1 MDNKPELYI
10 GLMSGTSID
19 GIDAAL
25 VAFTDNKCQLIAQHL
40 QPMSAALTKQLH
52 QLCRP
57 NNDEISALAN
67 IEQPLV
73 AAFALAC
80 QQLLAKTD
88 YLSSDITAIGSHGQ
102 TIRHHPELGF
112 TLQIGDAN
120 LLAALTNIDTVADFR
135 RKDMA
140 LGGQGAP
147 LVPAFHQAVF
157 QHATINRAIINIGG
171 LANITYLP
179 ALTQHNTISGY
190 DTGPGNTLLDAWF
203 SAKNNSDKNYD
214 EDGKWA
220 KSGVIVESLLT
231 PLLQHPYFALSA
243 PKSTGRE
250 LFNLSWLQ
258 DYLDSLTNKLGS
270 TTVIGEN
277 ITTPVTDADVQRT
290 LTRFTAV
297 TIANEVNKQIA
308 LSENEAQSQNKQR
321 SENTIQSQQPTNSM
335 KTEVYICGGG
345 AANPLLMADLAQ
357 LLPNNSVMTT
367 AAIGIDPDWVE
378 AIAFAWLAK
387 QHVHKQPGNLPAV
400 TGASRAA
407 ILGAFYPAA

>member
-1 MDNKPELYI
+1 MHNKRELYI

-25 VAFTDNKCQLIAQHL
+25 VEFKDGKCQLIAQHL
-40 QPMSAALTKQLH
+40 QPMPATLTAQLH

-57 NNDEISALAN
+57 NDNEISTLAI
-67 IEQPLV
+67 IEQPL
-73 AAFALAC
+73 AQAFALAC
-80 QQLLAKTD
+80 QQLLAKTS
-88 YLSSDITAIGSHGQ
+88 YTASDVTAIGSHGQ
-102 TIRHHPELGF
+102 TIRHHPEHGF

-120 LLAALTNIDTVADFR
+120 ILATLTNIDTVADFR

-157 QHATINRAIINIGG
+157 QHQTINRAIVNIGG

-179 ALTQHNTISGY
+179 SRQQAKPSIGY

-203 SAKNNSDKNYD
+203 SANSHCDSDRHYD
-214 EDGKWA
+214 IDGQWA
-220 KSGVIVESLLT
+220 SSGVIIESLLT
-231 PLLQHPYFALSA
+231 SLLQHEYFALNP

-250 LFNLSWLQ
+250 LFNLAWLGK
-258 DYLDSLTNKLGS
+258 YLT
-270 TTVIGEN
+270 IGAREY
-277 ITTPVTDADVQRT
+277 TDADIQRT

-297 TIANEVNKQIA
+297 SIANEVTK
-308 LSENEAQSQNKQR
+308 L
-321 SENTIQSQQPTNSM
+321 IQSGGIRVNSSGEVSIS
-335 KTEVYICGGG
+335 TEVYICGGG

-357 LLPNNSVMTT
+357 LLPNSPVMTT
-367 AAIGIDPDWVE
+367 AEIGIAPDWVE

-387 QHVHKQPGNLPAV
+387 QHMHKQPGNLPAV
-400 TGASRAA
+400 TGASRLA
-407 ILGAFYPAA
+407 ILGAFYPAG

>member
-1 MDNKPELYI
+1 MPNKRELYI

-25 VAFTDNKCQLIAQHL
+25 VEFKDGKCQLIAQHL
-40 QPMSAALTKQLH
+40 QPMPATLTAQLH

-57 NNDEISALAN
+57 SDNEITALAI
-67 IEQPLV
+67 IEQPL
-73 AAFALAC
+73 AQAFALAC
-80 QQLLAKTD
+80 QQLLAKTP
-88 YLSSDITAIGSHGQ
+88 YTASDVTAIGSHGQ
-102 TIRHHPELGF
+102 TIRHHPEHAF

-120 LLAALTNIDTVADFR
+120 ILAALTNIDTVADFR

-157 QHATINRAIINIGG
+157 QHQTINRAIVNIGG

-179 ALTQHNTISGY
+179 SLQQAKPIIGY

-203 SAKNNSDKNYD
+203 SANNNSDSHYD
-214 EDGKWA
+214 VDGQWA
-220 KSGVIVESLLT
+220 SSGVIIEPLLT
-231 PLLQHPYFALSA
+231 SLLQHEYFALNP

-250 LFNLSWLQ
+250 LFNLAWLGK
-258 DYLDSLTNKLGS
+258 YLA
-270 TTVIGEN
+270 IGALEY
-277 ITTPVTDADVQRT
+277 TDADIQRT

-297 TIANEVNKQIA
+297 SIANEVTK
-308 LSENEAQSQNKQR
+308 L
-321 SENTIQSQQPTNSM
+321 IQSGGVNNSDDVNIS
-335 KTEVYICGGG
+335 TEVYICGGG

-357 LLPNNSVMTT
+357 RLPNSPVMTT
-367 AAIGIDPDWVE
+367 AEIGIAPDWVE

-387 QHVHKQPGNLPAV
+387 QHMHKQPGNLPAV
-400 TGASRAA
+400 TGASRLA
-407 ILGAFYPAA
+407 ILGALYPAG

>member
-1 MDNKPELYI
+1 MRNKRELYI

-25 VAFTDNKCQLIAQHL
+25 VEFKDGKCQLVAQHL
-40 QPMSAALTKQLH
+40 QPMSSALTAQLH
-52 QLCRP
+52 LLCRP
-57 NNDEISALAN
+57 DNDEITALAT
-67 IEQPLV
+67 IEQPL
-73 AAFALAC
+73 AQAFALAC
-80 QQLLAKTD
+80 QQLLAKTP
-88 YLSSDITAIGSHGQ
+88 YTASDVTAIGSHGQ
-102 TIRHHPELGF
+102 TIRHHPEHGF

-120 LLAALTNIDTVADFR
+120 ILAALTNIDTVADFR

-157 QHATINRAIINIGG
+157 QHQAINRAIVNIGG

-179 ALTQHNTISGY
+179 SLQQAKPIIGY

-203 SAKNNSDKNYD
+203 SAKNNSDSSYD
-214 EDGKWA
+214 VDGQWA
-220 KSGVIVESLLT
+220 SSGVLIEPLLAS
-231 PLLQHPYFALSA
+231 LLQHEYFAINP

-250 LFNLSWLQ
+250 LFNLAWLGK
-258 DYLDSLTNKLGS
+258 YLATEALVYAD
-270 TTVIGEN
+270 
-277 ITTPVTDADVQRT
+277 TDIQRT

-297 TIANEVNKQIA
+297 SIANEVTKLIPSDGVNI
-308 LSENEAQSQNKQR
+308 R
-321 SENTIQSQQPTNSM
+321 
-335 KTEVYICGGG
+335 TEVYICGGG

-357 LLPNNSVMTT
+357 LLPNHAVMTT
-367 AAIGIDPDWVE
+367 AEIGIDPDWVE

-400 TGASRAA
+400 TGASRRA
-407 ILGAFYPAA
+407 ILGAFYPAD

>member
-1 MDNKPELYI
+1 MRTKRELYI

-25 VAFTDNKCQLIAQHL
+25 VAFEDGKCQLLARHL
-40 QPMSAALTKQLH
+40 QPMPATLTAQLH

-57 NNDEISALAN
+57 NDNEISALAI
-67 IEQPLV
+67 IEQPL
-73 AAFALAC
+73 AQAFALAC
-80 QQLLAKTD
+80 QQLLAKTP
-88 YLSSDITAIGSHGQ
+88 YTASDVTAIGSHGQ
-102 TIRHHPELGF
+102 TIRHHPEHGF

-120 LLAALTNIDTVADFR
+120 ILAALTNIDTIADFR

-157 QHATINRAIINIGG
+157 QHPTITRAIINIGG

-179 ALTQHNTISGY
+179 SLQQTKPIIGY

-203 SAKNNSDKNYD
+203 SAKNSSDRYYD
-214 EDGKWA
+214 VDGQWA
-220 KSGVIVESLLT
+220 SSGRIIEPLLT
-231 PLLQHPYFALSA
+231 SLLQHEYFALNP

-250 LFNLSWLQ
+250 LFNLAW
-258 DYLDSLTNKLGS
+258 LGS
-270 TTVIGEN
+270 YLTIGAREY
-277 ITTPVTDADVQRT
+277 TDADIQRT

-297 TIANEVNKQIA
+297 SITNEVTKLIQNCGINK
-308 LSENEAQSQNKQR
+308 SRGVN
-321 SENTIQSQQPTNSM
+321 NSGDM
-335 KTEVYICGGG
+335 NISTEVYICGGG

-357 LLPNNSVMTT
+357 LLPDCPVMTT
-367 AAIGIDPDWVE
+367 AEIGIDPDWVE
-378 AIAFAWLAK
+378 AMAFAWLAK

-400 TGASRAA
+400 TGASRLA
-407 ILGAFYPAA
+407 ILGAFYPAG

>member
-1 MDNKPELYI
+1 MRNKRELYI

-25 VAFTDNKCQLIAQHL
+25 VEFKDGKCQLLAQHL
-40 QPMSAALTKQLH
+40 QPMSSTLTAQLH
-52 QLCRP
+52 LLCRP
-57 NNDEISALAN
+57 NNDEITALST
-67 IEQPLV
+67 IEQPL
-73 AAFALAC
+73 AQAFALAC
-80 QQLLAKTD
+80 QQLLVKTP
-88 YLSSDITAIGSHGQ
+88 YTASDVTAIGSHGQ
-102 TIRHHPELGF
+102 TIRHHPEHSF

-120 LLAALTNIDTVADFR
+120 ILAALTNIDTVADFR

-157 QHATINRAIINIGG
+157 QHQTINRAIVNIGG

-179 ALTQHNTISGY
+179 SLQQAKPIIGY

-203 SAKNNSDKNYD
+203 SAKNNSDSSYD
-214 EDGKWA
+214 VDGQWA
-220 KSGVIVESLLT
+220 SSGIIIEPLLASLLE
-231 PLLQHPYFALSA
+231 HEYFALNP

-250 LFNLSWLQ
+250 LFNLAWLGK
-258 DYLDSLTNKLGS
+258 YLATRALEYAD
-270 TTVIGEN
+270 
-277 ITTPVTDADVQRT
+277 TDIQRT

-297 TIANEVNKQIA
+297 SIANEVTK
-308 LSENEAQSQNKQR
+308 L
-321 SENTIQSQQPTNSM
+321 IQGDGVNIT
-335 KTEVYICGGG
+335 TEVYICGGG

-357 LLPNNSVMTT
+357 LLPNHAVMTT
-367 AAIGIDPDWVE
+367 AEIGIDPDWVE

-400 TGASRAA
+400 TGASRSA
-407 ILGAFYPAA
+407 ILGAFYPAD

>member
-1 MDNKPELYI
+1 MRNKRELYI

-25 VAFTDNKCQLIAQHL
+25 VEFEDGKCQLIAQHL
-40 QPMSAALTKQLH
+40 QPMPATLTAQLH

-57 NNDEISALAN
+57 NNNEISALAI
-67 IEQPLV
+67 IEQPL
-73 AAFALAC
+73 AQAFALAC
-80 QQLLAKTD
+80 QQLLAKTS
-88 YLSSDITAIGSHGQ
+88 YTASDVTAIGSHGQ
-102 TIRHHPELGF
+102 TIRHHPEHGF

-120 LLAALTNIDTVADFR
+120 ILATLTNIDTVADFR

-157 QHATINRAIINIGG
+157 QHQTINRAIVNIGG

-179 ALTQHNTISGY
+179 SRQQAKPSIGY

-203 SAKNNSDKNYD
+203 SANNNSDSDRHYD
-214 EDGKWA
+214 IDGQWA
-220 KSGVIVESLLT
+220 SSGVIIEPLLT
-231 PLLQHPYFALSA
+231 SLLQHEYFTLNP

-250 LFNLSWLQ
+250 LFNLAWLGK
-258 DYLDSLTNKLGS
+258 YLT
-270 TTVIGEN
+270 IGAREY
-277 ITTPVTDADVQRT
+277 TDADIQRT

-297 TIANEVNKQIA
+297 SITNEVTK
-308 LSENEAQSQNKQR
+308 LLQSGR
-321 SENTIQSQQPTNSM
+321 VNSSGEVSIS
-335 KTEVYICGGG
+335 TEVYICGGG

-357 LLPNNSVMTT
+357 LLPNSPVMTT
-367 AAIGIDPDWVE
+367 AEIGIAPDWVE

-387 QHVHKQPGNLPAV
+387 QHMHKQPGNLPAV
-400 TGASRAA
+400 TGASRLA
-407 ILGAFYPAA
+407 ILGAFYPAG

>member
-1 MDNKPELYI
+1 MRNKRELYI

-25 VAFTDNKCQLIAQHL
+25 VEFEDGKCQLIAQHL
-40 QPMSAALTKQLH
+40 QPMPATLTAQLH

-57 NNDEISALAN
+57 NNNEISALAI
-67 IEQPLV
+67 IEQPL
-73 AAFALAC
+73 AQAFALAC
-80 QQLLAKTD
+80 QQLLAKTS
-88 YLSSDITAIGSHGQ
+88 YTASDVTAIGSHGQ
-102 TIRHHPELGF
+102 TIRHHPEHGF

-120 LLAALTNIDTVADFR
+120 ILATLTNIDTVADFR

-157 QHATINRAIINIGG
+157 QHQTINRAIVNIGG

-179 ALTQHNTISGY
+179 SRQQAKPSIGY

-203 SAKNNSDKNYD
+203 SANSDSDRHYD
-214 EDGKWA
+214 IDGQWA
-220 KSGVIVESLLT
+220 SSGVIIEPLLT
-231 PLLQHPYFALSA
+231 SLLQHEYFTLNP

-250 LFNLSWLQ
+250 LFNLAWLGK
-258 DYLDSLTNKLGS
+258 YLT
-270 TTVIGEN
+270 IGAREY
-277 ITTPVTDADVQRT
+277 TDADIQRT

-297 TIANEVNKQIA
+297 SITNEVTK
-308 LSENEAQSQNKQR
+308 LLQSGR
-321 SENTIQSQQPTNSM
+321 VNSSGEVSIS
-335 KTEVYICGGG
+335 TEVYICGGG

-357 LLPNNSVMTT
+357 LLPNSPVMTT
-367 AAIGIDPDWVE
+367 AEIGIAPDWVE

-387 QHVHKQPGNLPAV
+387 QHMHKQPGNLPAV
-400 TGASRAA
+400 TGASRLA
-407 ILGAFYPAA
+407 ILGAFYPAG

>member
-1 MDNKPELYI
+1 MRNKRELYI

-25 VAFTDNKCQLIAQHL
+25 VEFEDGKCQLIAQHL
-40 QPMSAALTKQLH
+40 QPMPATLTAQLH

-57 NNDEISALAN
+57 NNNEISALAI
-67 IEQPLV
+67 IEQPL
-73 AAFALAC
+73 AQAFALAC
-80 QQLLAKTD
+80 QQLLAKTS
-88 YLSSDITAIGSHGQ
+88 YTASDVTAIGSHGQ
-102 TIRHHPELGF
+102 TIRHHPEHGF

-120 LLAALTNIDTVADFR
+120 ILAALTNIDTVADFR

-157 QHATINRAIINIGG
+157 QHQTINRAIVNIGG

-179 ALTQHNTISGY
+179 SRQQAKPSIGY

-203 SAKNNSDKNYD
+203 SANSDSDRHYD
-214 EDGKWA
+214 IDGQWA
-220 KSGVIVESLLT
+220 SSGVIIEPLLT
-231 PLLQHPYFALSA
+231 SLLQHEYFTLNP

-250 LFNLSWLQ
+250 LFNLAWLGK
-258 DYLDSLTNKLGS
+258 YLT
-270 TTVIGEN
+270 IGAREY
-277 ITTPVTDADVQRT
+277 TDADIQRT

-297 TIANEVNKQIA
+297 SITNEVTK
-308 LSENEAQSQNKQR
+308 LLQSGR
-321 SENTIQSQQPTNSM
+321 VNSSGEVSIS
-335 KTEVYICGGG
+335 TEVYICGGG

-357 LLPNNSVMTT
+357 LLPNSPVMTT
-367 AAIGIDPDWVE
+367 AEIGIAPDWVE

-387 QHVHKQPGNLPAV
+387 QHMHKQPGNLPAV
-400 TGASRAA
+400 TGASRLA
-407 ILGAFYPAA
+407 ILGAFYPAG

>member
-1 MDNKPELYI
+1 MPNKRELYI

-25 VAFTDNKCQLIAQHL
+25 VAFENGKCQLIAQHL
-40 QPMSAALTKQLH
+40 QAMPAKLTAKLH

-57 NNDEISALAN
+57 HDNEISTLAT
-67 IEQPLV
+67 IEQPL
-73 AAFALAC
+73 AEAFALAC
-80 QQLLAKTD
+80 EQLLAKTH
-88 YLSSDITAIGSHGQ
+88 YTANDITAIGSHGQ
-102 TIRHHPELGF
+102 TIRHHPEHGF

-120 LLAALTNIDTVADFR
+120 ILAALTNIDTVADFR

-157 QHATINRAIINIGG
+157 QDPTITRAIVNIGG

-179 ALTQHNTISGY
+179 SSQYDKSIVGY

-203 SAKNNSDKNYD
+203 TAKNHSNSSYD
-214 EDGKWA
+214 IDGQWA
-220 KSGVIVESLLT
+220 KSGRIIEPLLT
-231 PLLQHPYFALSA
+231 LLLQHTYFALKA

-250 LFNLSWLQ
+250 LFNLAWLAG
-258 DYLDSLTNKLGS
+258 YLDT
-270 TTVIGEN
+270 
-277 ITTPVTDADVQRT
+277 ITAEYSDADVQRT

-297 TIANEVNKQIA
+297 SIANEVNKLIA
-308 LSENEAQSQNKQR
+308 NNGITTKS
-321 SENTIQSQQPTNSM
+321 
-335 KTEVYICGGG
+335 EVYICGGG
-345 AANPLLMADLAQ
+345 AANPLLMADLAL
-357 LLPNNSVMTT
+357 LLPSISVMTT
-367 AAIGIDPDWVE
+367 TKIGIEPDWVE

-387 QHVHKQPGNLPAV
+387 QHIHKLPGNLPAV
-400 TGASRAA
+400 TGASRLA

>member
-1 MDNKPELYI
+1 MPNKRELYI

-25 VAFTDNKCQLIAQHL
+25 VEFNNGSCQLIAQHL
-40 QPMSAALTKQLH
+40 QALPAKLTEQLH

-57 NNDEISALAN
+57 NNDEISTLATV
-67 IEQPLV
+67 EQPL
-73 AAFALAC
+73 AQAFALAC
-80 QQLLAKTD
+80 QQLLAKTRFTA
-88 YLSSDITAIGSHGQ
+88 SDITAIGSHGQ
-102 TIRHHPELGF
+102 TIRHHPEYGF

-120 LLAALTNIDTVADFR
+120 ILSALTNIDTVADFR

-157 QHATINRAIINIGG
+157 QHPSINRAIINIGG

-179 ALTQHNTISGY
+179 SLQQAGAITGY

-203 SAKNNSDKNYD
+203 SMNHHSGCNYD
-214 EDGKWA
+214 VDGAWA
-220 KSGVIVESLLT
+220 RSGTVIGPLLAS
-231 PLLQHPYFALSA
+231 LLQHEYFALSA

-250 LFNLSWLQ
+250 LFNLAWLQ
-258 DYLDSLTNKLGS
+258 PYLNKELNKELIGNLG
-270 TTVIGEN
+270 TTSSVYSA
-277 ITTPVTDADVQRT
+277 ADVQRT

-297 TIANEVNKQIA
+297 SIANEVTKLIQDSDLINSSDVDNSA
-308 LSENEAQSQNKQR
+308 SVNESDD
-321 SENTIQSQQPTNSM
+321 SHISS
-335 KTEVYICGGG
+335 EVYICGGG

-357 LLPNNSVMTT
+357 LLPNSPVKTT

-387 QHVHKQPGNLPAV
+387 QHIHKLPGNLPAV
-400 TGASRAA
+400 TGASRTA

>member
-1 MDNKPELYI
+1 MRDKRELYI

-25 VAFTDNKCQLIAQHL
+25 VEFKDGKCQLIAQHL
-40 QPMSAALTKQLH
+40 QPMPATLTAQLH

-57 NNDEISALAN
+57 SDNEISALAI
-67 IEQPLV
+67 IEQPL
-73 AAFALAC
+73 AQAFALAC
-80 QQLLAKTD
+80 QQLLAKTP
-88 YLSSDITAIGSHGQ
+88 YTASDVTAIGSHGQ
-102 TIRHHPELGF
+102 TIRHHPEHGF

-120 LLAALTNIDTVADFR
+120 ILAALTNIDTVADFR

-157 QHATINRAIINIGG
+157 QHQTINRAIVNIGG

-179 ALTQHNTISGY
+179 SLQQTKPIIGY

-203 SAKNNSDKNYD
+203 SAKNNNDSHYD
-214 EDGKWA
+214 VDGQWA
-220 KSGVIVESLLT
+220 SSGVIIEPLLT
-231 PLLQHPYFALSA
+231 SLLQHEYFALNP

-250 LFNLSWLQ
+250 LFNLAWLGQ
-258 DYLDSLTNKLGS
+258 YLA
-270 TTVIGEN
+270 IGAREY
-277 ITTPVTDADVQRT
+277 TDADIQRT

-297 TIANEVNKQIA
+297 SIANEVTK
-308 LSENEAQSQNKQR
+308 LLQSGRVN
-321 SENTIQSQQPTNSM
+321 NSGDM
-335 KTEVYICGGG
+335 NNSGDVSINTEVYICGGG

-357 LLPNNSVMTT
+357 LLPNSPVMTT
-367 AAIGIDPDWVE
+367 AEIGIDPDWVE

-387 QHVHKQPGNLPAV
+387 QHIHKQPGNLPAV
-400 TGASRAA
+400 TGASRLA
-407 ILGAFYPAA
+407 ILGAFYPAD

>member
-1 MDNKPELYI
+1 MRNKRELYI

-25 VAFTDNKCQLIAQHL
+25 VEFEDGKCQLIAQHL
-40 QPMSAALTKQLH
+40 QPMPATLTAQLH

-57 NNDEISALAN
+57 NNNEISALAI
-67 IEQPLV
+67 IEQPL
-73 AAFALAC
+73 AQAFALAC
-80 QQLLAKTD
+80 QQLLAKTS
-88 YLSSDITAIGSHGQ
+88 YTASDVTAIGSHGQ
-102 TIRHHPELGF
+102 TIRHHPEHGF

-120 LLAALTNIDTVADFR
+120 ILATLTNIDTVADFR

-157 QHATINRAIINIGG
+157 QHQTINRAIVNIGG

-179 ALTQHNTISGY
+179 SRQQAKPSIGY

-203 SAKNNSDKNYD
+203 SANSDSDSDRHYD
-214 EDGKWA
+214 IDGQWA
-220 KSGVIVESLLT
+220 SSGVIIEPLLT
-231 PLLQHPYFALSA
+231 SLLQHEYFTLNP

-250 LFNLSWLQ
+250 LFNLAWLGK
-258 DYLDSLTNKLGS
+258 YLT
-270 TTVIGEN
+270 IGAREY
-277 ITTPVTDADVQRT
+277 TDADIQRT

-297 TIANEVNKQIA
+297 SITNEVTK
-308 LSENEAQSQNKQR
+308 LLQSGR
-321 SENTIQSQQPTNSM
+321 VNSSGEVSIS
-335 KTEVYICGGG
+335 TEVYICGGG

-357 LLPNNSVMTT
+357 LLPNSPVMTT
-367 AAIGIDPDWVE
+367 AEIGIAPDWVE

-387 QHVHKQPGNLPAV
+387 QHMHKQPGNLPAV
-400 TGASRAA
+400 TGASRLA
-407 ILGAFYPAA
+407 ILGAFYPAG

>member
-25 VAFTDNKCQLIAQHL
+25 VAFEDNKCRLIAQHL
-40 QPMSAALTKQLH
+40 QPMSTVLTKQLH

-57 NNDEISALAN
+57 NNDEITALAN

-179 ALTQHNTISGY
+179 GLAQHNNISGY

-203 SAKNNSDKNYD
+203 TAKNDSASNYD
-214 EDGKWA
+214 VDGAWA
-220 KSGVIVESLLT
+220 KSGSIIAPLLT
-231 PLLQHPYFALSA
+231 LLLEHEYFALTP

-250 LFNLSWLQ
+250 LFNLTWLQ
-258 DYLDSLTNKLGS
+258 TYLGKELNKELTEKLNNDL
-270 TTVIGEN
+270 E
-277 ITTPVTDADVQRT
+277 TPTATYSNADVQRT

-297 TIANEVNKQIA
+297 SIANEVTKLMAADDSGI
-308 LSENEAQSQNKQR
+308 R
-321 SENTIQSQQPTNSM
+321 G
-335 KTEVYICGGG
+335 EVYICGGG
-345 AANPLLMADLAQ
+345 AANPLLMADLAL

-367 AAIGIDPDWVE
+367 AAIGIHPDWVE

-387 QHVHKQPGNLPAV
+387 QHIHKLPGNLPAV

-407 ILGAFYPAA
+407 ILGAFYPAE